1 MTSINRIVLTGRLTH
16 DPETKTVA
24 KDLQV
29 ATFSLAVDRFKKKGE
44 KEVSFVKCVAWRG
57 TARLCAAYLKKGRLV
72 AIEGRLQVRKYE
84 TKDGQS
90 RTAAEVV
97 VSNIQLL
104 DSRFFS
110 AAGKV
115 ADSEPVA
122 VDTAEL
128 DPDEEM
134 VLV

>member
-1 MTSINRIVLTGRLTH
+1 
-16 DPETKTVA
+16 
-24 KDLQV
+24 
-29 ATFSLAVDRFKKKGE
+29 
-44 KEVSFVKCVAWRG
+44 VAWRG